1 MMRGQEGLPV
11 KEISRKRNAPKGK
24 EGGKRVK
31 IIWSERRET
40 SGGKSIHINGLNSF
54 FPSPHLAGE
63 RILSLSLSSFSIHP
77 PALICTSVHVYACV
91 CEGRVKG
98 ERGKDNPR
106 RAPGERPAIPGLNIY
121 PLYAPTMPCELFSCR
136 WRYFSVAACRAKS
149 CPYLWER
156 HASEDK
162 ARRGQNTP
170 ENPCEVTYR

>member
-1 MMRGQEGLPV
+1 VRGEGNRP
-11 KEISRKRNAPKGK
+11 ERNASKGK
-24 EGGKRVK
+24 DREKGVK
-31 IIWSERRET
+31 KYRCERRET
-40 SGGKSIHINGLNSF
+40 YMNKSLHINTLISF
-54 FPSPHLAGE
+54 FSSLHPAGD
-63 RILSLSLSSFSIHP
+63 RFISSLSLLSLFHLRARIRPRACMRS
-77 PALICTSVHVYACV
+77 CV
-91 CEGRVKG
+91 CEGGVKG